1 MRCSGIP
8 LGRHGSPPI
17 HGGEAMKTCIA
28 AVLLLVCGICFSQ
41 VPSGGR
47 PENSAAYPESDATSA
62 WRALGASYVRKALK
76 DQTLDQ
82 DPVLNARADRVMAAV
97 ATATAAIDPRFAKS
111 TWKAILIN
119 DFGHGAASF
128 LGETILVDAKFVR
141 KLALTDDELALIFCH
156 EVAHV
161 LAGHASEKLSFM
173 AEILGKDK
181 VPTARTAL
189 LEFLAEDF
197 YAAAFQPR
205 ARLQEREADS
215 IGAAILFASGYDAQ
229 RALRLFDKLQQ
240 LETGA
245 EGPDPD
251 AHDAAGVRKRAVA
264 GVIAEL
270 QQLDA
275 RRVPKSR

>member
-1 MRCSGIP
+1 
-8 LGRHGSPPI
+8 
-17 HGGEAMKTCIA
+17 MKTCIA

-41 VPSGGR
+41 VPPGGR
-47 PENSAAYPESDATSA
+47 PENPAAYPESDAAAA

-76 DQTLDQ
+76 DHTLDQ

-97 ATATAAIDPRFAKS
+97 GAAAAAIDPRFAKS
-111 TWKAILIN
+111 TWTAILIN

-189 LEFLAEDF
+189 LEFLAQDS